1 MRGEPLPPNQTRIS
15 RTGFPP
21 VGTHQLRHG
30 EAMGFSRHT
39 RDRTRAATRRWG
51 TVKALGLAGPQETL
65 RAGASAQEAALV
77 LSRIQTSAALV
88 VDGDRFVG
96 VVTDENLL
104 RALLPSYVGEADALA
119 RVLEEDSSEQ
129 LWQRLEGRTVRDLI
143 VQNREEEPV
152 VDGGATLVE
161 VASVMVRAE
170 APIVAVVEDGRLI
183 GGITI
188 DHLLTHLLSRR

>member
-1 MRGEPLPPNQTRIS
+1 M
-15 RTGFPP
+15 
-21 VGTHQLRHG
+21 
-30 EAMGFSRHT
+30 
-39 RDRTRAATRRWG
+39 
-51 TVKALGLAGPQETL
+51 KALGLAGPQETL
-65 RAGASAQEAALV
+65 HADAPAQEAALV

-88 VDGDRFVG
+88 VDDDTFVG
-96 VVTDENLL
+96 VVTDEDLL

-119 RVLEEDSSEQ
+119 RVLEEDSSDR

-143 VQNREEEPV
+143 QDREEEAV

-170 APIVAVVEDGRLI
+170 APIVAVVEDGRLV

>member
-1 MRGEPLPPNQTRIS
+1 
-15 RTGFPP
+15 
-21 VGTHQLRHG
+21 
-30 EAMGFSRHT
+30 
-39 RDRTRAATRRWG
+39 
-51 TVKALGLAGPQETL
+51 VKALGLAGPQETL
-65 RAGASAQEAALV
+65 RADASAQEAALV

-88 VDGDRFVG
+88 VDGERFVG
-96 VVTDENLL
+96 IVTDENLL

-119 RVLEEDSSEQ
+119 RVLEEDSSER

-143 VQNREEEPV
+143 VQTDTKPV

-170 APIVAVVEDGRLI
+170 APIVAVVEDDRLV

>member
-1 MRGEPLPPNQTRIS
+1 
-15 RTGFPP
+15 
-21 VGTHQLRHG
+21 
-30 EAMGFSRHT
+30 
-39 RDRTRAATRRWG
+39 
-51 TVKALGLAGPQETL
+51 VKALGLAGPQETL
-65 RAGASAQEAALV
+65 QADAPAQEAALV

-88 VDGDRFVG
+88 VDDDTFVG
-96 VVTDENLL
+96 VVTDEDLL

-119 RVLEEDSSEQ
+119 RVLEEESSDR

-143 VQNREEEPV
+143 VQGRDEQPV

-170 APIVAVVEDGRLI
+170 APIVAVVEDGHLI

>member
-1 MRGEPLPPNQTRIS
+1 
-15 RTGFPP
+15 
-21 VGTHQLRHG
+21 
-30 EAMGFSRHT
+30 
-39 RDRTRAATRRWG
+39 
-51 TVKALGLAGPQETL
+51 
-65 RAGASAQEAALV
+65 
-77 LSRIQTSAALV
+77 
-88 VDGDRFVG
+88 
-96 VVTDENLL
+96 
-104 RALLPSYVGEADALA
+104 
-119 RVLEEDSSEQ
+119 
-129 LWQRLEGRTVRDLI
+129 VRDLI

>member
-1 MRGEPLPPNQTRIS
+1 M
-15 RTGFPP
+15 
-21 VGTHQLRHG
+21 
-30 EAMGFSRHT
+30 
-39 RDRTRAATRRWG
+39 
-51 TVKALGLAGPQETL
+51 KALGLAGPQETL
-65 RAGASAQEAALV
+65 RADASAEEAALV
-77 LSRIQTSAALV
+77 LSRIQTNAALV

-96 VVTDENLL
+96 IVTDEDLL
-104 RALLPSYVGEADALA
+104 RALLPSYVEEADALA

-129 LWQRLEGRTVRDLI
+129 LWQRLEGKTVRDLRA
-143 VQNREEEPV
+143 QGREEEPV

-170 APIVAVVEDGRLI
+170 TPIVAVVEDGRVV

>member
-1 MRGEPLPPNQTRIS
+1 M
-15 RTGFPP
+15 
-21 VGTHQLRHG
+21 
-30 EAMGFSRHT
+30 
-39 RDRTRAATRRWG
+39 
-51 TVKALGLAGPQETL
+51 KALGLAGPQETL
-65 RAGASAQEAALV
+65 QADASAQDAALV

-88 VDGDRFVG
+88 VDVDTFVG
-96 VVTDENLL
+96 VVTDEDLL
-104 RALLPSYVGEADALA
+104 KALLPSYVGEADALA
-119 RVLEEDSSEQ
+119 RVLEEDSSDR

-143 VQNREEEPV
+143 QDREEEAV

-170 APIVAVVEDGRLI
+170 APIVAVVEDGRLV

>member
-1 MRGEPLPPNQTRIS
+1 
-15 RTGFPP
+15 
-21 VGTHQLRHG
+21 
-30 EAMGFSRHT
+30 
-39 RDRTRAATRRWG
+39 
-51 TVKALGLAGPQETL
+51 VKALGLAGPQETL
-65 RAGASAQEAALV
+65 RADASAQEAALV

-88 VDGDRFVG
+88 VDGERFVG
-96 VVTDENLL
+96 IVTDENLL
-104 RALLPSYVGEADALA
+104 RALLPSYVEEADALA
-119 RVLEEDSSEQ
+119 RVLEEDSSKQ

-143 VQNREEEPV
+143 VRGREAEPV

-170 APIVAVVEDGRLI
+170 TPIVAVVEDGRLI

>member
-1 MRGEPLPPNQTRIS
+1 
-15 RTGFPP
+15 
-21 VGTHQLRHG
+21 
-30 EAMGFSRHT
+30 
-39 RDRTRAATRRWG
+39 
-51 TVKALGLAGPQETL
+51 VKALGLAGPQETL
-65 RAGASAQEAALV
+65 PAGASAHEAAQM

-96 VVTDENLL
+96 ILTDEDLI
-104 RALLPSYVGEADALA
+104 RALLPSYVEEADALA
-119 RVLEEDSSEQ
+119 RVLEEASSER

-143 VQNREEEPV
+143 VQDRDQEPI

-170 APIVAVVEDGRLI
+170 ARIVAVIEDGRLL

>member
-1 MRGEPLPPNQTRIS
+1 
-15 RTGFPP
+15 
-21 VGTHQLRHG
+21 
-30 EAMGFSRHT
+30 
-39 RDRTRAATRRWG
+39 
-51 TVKALGLAGPQETL
+51 VKALGLAGPQETL
-65 RAGASAQEAALV
+65 QADASAQDAALV

-88 VDGDRFVG
+88 VDVDTFVG
-96 VVTDENLL
+96 VVTDEDLL
-104 RALLPSYVGEADALA
+104 KALLPSYVGEADALA
-119 RVLEEDSSEQ
+119 RVLEEDSSDR

-143 VQNREEEPV
+143 QDREEEAV

-170 APIVAVVEDGRLI
+170 APIVAVVEDGRLV

>member
-1 MRGEPLPPNQTRIS
+1 M
-15 RTGFPP
+15 
-21 VGTHQLRHG
+21 
-30 EAMGFSRHT
+30 
-39 RDRTRAATRRWG
+39 
-51 TVKALGLAGPQETL
+51 KALGLAGPQETL
-65 RAGASAQEAALV
+65 TADASAQDAALV

-88 VDGDRFVG
+88 VDDDRFVG
-96 VVTDENLL
+96 IVTDEGLL

-119 RVLEEDSSEQ
+119 RVLEEDSAER
-129 LWQRLEGRTVRDLI
+129 LWQRLEGRTARDLI
-143 VQNREEEPV
+143 VKTDTKPV

-170 APIVAVVEDGRLI
+170 APIVAVVEDDRLV

>member
-1 MRGEPLPPNQTRIS
+1 
-15 RTGFPP
+15 
-21 VGTHQLRHG
+21 
-30 EAMGFSRHT
+30 
-39 RDRTRAATRRWG
+39 
-51 TVKALGLAGPQETL
+51 VKALGLAGPQETL
-65 RAGASAQEAALV
+65 SADASAHEAALM

-96 VVTDENLL
+96 ILTDEDLL
-104 RALLPSYVGEADALA
+104 RALLPSYVEEADALA
-119 RVLEEDSSEQ
+119 RVLEEASSER

-143 VQNREEEPV
+143 VQDRDQEPI

-170 APIVAVVEDGRLI
+170 ARIVAVIEDGRLL